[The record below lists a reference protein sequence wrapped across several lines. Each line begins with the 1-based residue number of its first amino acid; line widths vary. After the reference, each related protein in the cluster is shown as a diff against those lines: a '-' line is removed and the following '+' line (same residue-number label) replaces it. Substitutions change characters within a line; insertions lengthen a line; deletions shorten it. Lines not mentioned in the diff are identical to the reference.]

1 MYTIKNKIV
10 QKMSCFFVNIF
21 IEFNRT
27 QKMVRAG
34 WRDCTLCDEQF
45 NIIKKE

>member
-10 QKMSCFFVNIF
+10 KKITCFFINIF

-27 QKMVRAG
+27 QKMVRIRVVRLYYVLVMCFA
-34 WRDCTLCDEQF
+34 F
-45 NIIKKE
+45 S